1 MRKPLAKSSSQAGA
15 ALVIV
20 LLLIATMSFIAIA
33 ISERTVLSAK
43 RSVNARAR
51 GELLWINFGAE
62 TLARSVIK
70 AATESAEG
78 LMTPETPLFAAP
90 IEFPIEGGG
99 AVLSFADRTRCF
111 NLNSLVTVNSNQES
125 AANEDAVEEL
135 KQLMDAVGATGGEG
149 VVAAIIDWIDADSLQ
164 EPRGAEDSFYAGL
177 PTPYRTGSAP
187 LADVSE
193 LRAISGVDRERY
205 QALGALL
212 CARPNGNPMPINV
225 NMLDADDAP
234 LLAALTRGQIS
245 AAEALEVIRA
255 RPVGG
260 YASAEAFWTSDA
272 FAGKEIG
279 ESVRSRAKL
288 TSDYIEAYAVIS
300 YGEATVNLSLLFEV
314 PDDGAPRLISR
325 RLERVD

>member
-1 MRKPLAKSSSQAGA
+1 MKPLAKSSNQAGA

-20 LLLIATMSFIAIA
+20 LLLIATMSFIALA

-51 GELLWINFGAE
+51 GELLWLGFGAE
-62 TLARSVIK
+62 TLARSAIK

-99 AVLSFADRTRCF
+99 AVMSFADRTRCF
-111 NLNSLVTVNSNQES
+111 NLNSLVTVNSNEES

-187 LADVSE
+187 LADPSE
-193 LRAISGVDRERY
+193 LRAIAGVDRERY
-205 QALGALL
+205 QALGALF
-212 CARPNGNPMPINV
+212 CARLNDSPAIINL

-245 AAEALEVIRA
+245 AAEALDVIRA
-255 RPVGG
+255 RPEGG

-272 FAGKEIG
+272 FAGKEISEDMRNRG
-279 ESVRSRAKL
+279 KL
-288 TSDYIEAYAVIS
+288 TSRFIEAYAVIS
-300 YGEATVNLSLLFEV
+300 FGEATANLSLLFEV

-325 RLERVD
+325 RLERFD